1 MRNSNRIPKFTVP
14 SRGRAI
20 EVRTAVELAKVAS
33 GIAAT
38 SGRKALYRHLRSI
51 QSSNRPM
58 KPPNKMQDANVREA
72 EAPAAGLILSLKKY
86 RRKMYTTLTI
96 T

>member
-1 MRNSNRIPKFTVP
+1 
-14 SRGRAI
+14 
-20 EVRTAVELAKVAS
+20 
-33 GIAAT
+33 
-38 SGRKALYRHLRSI
+38 
-51 QSSNRPM
+51 M

-72 EAPAAGLILSLKKY
+72 ETPSATLNLSPKKY